1 MGKFDPCHHHDV
13 SLKSPNDQR
22 AKRPLIANEPMSAR
36 YDIQEVLDHIR
47 HVIRDGTVL
56 SWLGSVP
63 SNFGEKAAS
72 TIKADEWC
80 TLATVYLPIALVS
93 LWGMT
98 GPQSNI
104 APDLRTVL
112 DHTMDLVS
120 AVYLACAH
128 TTSDNCATA
137 YQNYIT
143 RYVGN
148 LKAIYPAFS
157 ARPNHHASFH
167 IYNYLVLFGPV
178 YSWWSFPFERLIG
191 TLQRLPK
198 NHTSGW
204 SLCYL
209 MF

>member
-1 MGKFDPCHHHDV
+1 VGKFDPCHYHGV
-13 SLKSPNDQR
+13 FLKSPNDQR
-22 AKRPLIANEPMSAR
+22 AKMPLIADEPMSAQ
-36 YDIQEVLDHIR
+36 YDIQEVLDRIR
-47 HVIRDGTVL
+47 HVIHNDTVP

-63 SNFGEKAAS
+63 SNFGEKAAGM
-72 TIKADEWC
+72 IKVDEWR
-80 TLATVYLPIALVS
+80 TLATVYLLIALVS

-112 DHTMDLVS
+112 DHTMDLIS

-128 TTSDNCATA
+128 TTSNNRAIA
-137 YQNYIT
+137 YQNYIA

-148 LKAIYPAFS
+148 LKAIYPTFS

-198 NHTSGW
+198 NHRSGW